1 MNKTNF
7 ANLSD
12 IANETTYILG
22 SLEARES
29 LLASLS
35 QRVKMLQGDAQQ
47 RLQDWI
53 DDLRQQQLDDIDMY
67 KASLLFPSGISQP
80 DPTVPHST
88 EEQDLAPINE
98 NQWRE
103 RFSDGFIEFLGNR
116 ESELDRIWLGRKH
129 SYPVFIGFD
138 IRRLSNDFEFYAPD
152 AYWLSAY
159 SRDDKQ
165 IFAGFQTRNPY
176 YYQQLESERSQI
188 DFEFSQKFG
197 RNLGWRPSSDISRI
211 IALIGVYSDDYE
223 TLFPDLCNILETLD
237 DILRH
242 QLENIGP
249 QRTSRP
255 YPPNPTGSFV

>member
-116 ESELDRIWLGRKH
+116 ESELDGIWLGRKH

-152 AYWLSAY
+152 ACWLSAY
-159 SRDDKQ
+159 
-165 IFAGFQTRNPY
+165 
-176 YYQQLESERSQI
+176 LI

-242 QLENIGP
+242 RLENIGP